1 MVYLCTLYDNLTSVS
16 DYCSFN
22 MVSSWLPEPPNGSPG
37 DEIEATDDI
46 TLPGS
51 DTSDTEDDEFAYEGY
66 EPLPLGPQ
74 DMDNEPSSEDE
85 EINATNTNT
94 PPSSSQLPTIVPIE
108 RTLVREVWS
117 SPAPKCV
124 DIDMDPVKA
133 NEVKMVMANVTL
145 PSSSIPDWAAV
156 IPEDQWKEQ
165 LINRIQNLQ

>member
-1 MVYLCTLYDNLTSVS
+1 
-16 DYCSFN
+16 

-51 DTSDTEDDEFAYEGY
+51 DTSDTEDDELGYEGY
-66 EPLPLGPQ
+66 EPLPLGPH

-85 EINATNTNT
+85 EMDITNATNTNML
-94 PPSSSQLPTIVPIE
+94 PSQLPTIVPIE
-108 RTLVREVWS
+108 RTLVRDVWN
-117 SPAPKCV
+117 SPAPKCI
-124 DIDMDPVKA
+124 DIDMDPAKA

-165 LINRIQNLQ
+165 LMNRIQNLQ